1 MSLDYIKIWLINGTT
16 LFISLQSID
25 YLLKFSLLFVSIG
38 FTAAKWW
45 QLVRKDPDTFR
56 NPFDGNDEKDKDADN
71 KEL

>member
-16 LFISLQSID
+16 LFISLQSVD
-25 YLLKFSLLFVSIG
+25 YFLKFSLLFVSIG
-38 FTAAKWW
+38 YTAAKWW

>member
-38 FTAAKWW
+38 YTAAKWW
-45 QLVRKDPDTFR
+45 QLVRQDPDTFR
-56 NPFDGNDEKDKDADN
+56 NPFDDNDEKDKDADN